1 VNKKHYAR
9 EDEKKREHEAEQNRM
24 FMEQLNAQNAQF
36 AESNG
41 KLFDMVGNSQQHS
54 NAIFA
59 EAMGQPVQVQ
69 DSHGGKCGTGDFTIQ
84 AYRPENGGSN
94 DMMGSRTDGYRSD
107 TGNSGGGFGMAGM
120 AAQAMTLAPVAGGGV
135 AGLAMMSAMT
145 SQNGSSTS
153 APAGGKSGIEEPG
166 CAKPAGPASGFKG
179 LSELGDILRGR
190 QGGVDALASKI
201 DTLIDLLK
209 EVLGKR
215 NEGADKA
222 GEKPNDAD
230 KAIAD
235 ANKHYDNAGK
245 GNSSDG
251 LGDKISDLKK
261 LIQELIDKGI
271 ISQSEG
277 EKLMQALDKGQANEV
292 AKALEGGGNNGGGAP
307 QAQGGGAPA
316 QGGGAPQA
324 QSGGAPPAQ
333 GAGSPPA
340 QGSGQANPAQ
350 GSQQSFGSQV
360 DALGPQLEKLSQLT
374 GQANDVK
381 GEIDQ
386 RVKAGEL
393 SMDAGNTAKAD
404 IDRGLEDAKRAVL
417 QMGDSNDVHGTK
429 ISDDQILGSVGDKL
443 GAMDKNLDKLA
454 ASDVKAD
461 AARDRL
467 TTQGNNGTIPQEEAA
482 RGIAAVNEKQT
493 ATELAVLKW

>member
-1 VNKKHYAR
+1 VNFLFCLKKRRKENAMLVSAIDRAVNKKHYAR

-41 KLFDMVGNSQQHS
+41 KLFDMVGNSQQQS
-54 NAIFA
+54 NAMFA
-59 EAMGQPVQVQ
+59 EAMGKPVQVQ
-69 DSHGGKCGTGDFTIQ
+69 DSHGGKCGTGDITFQ
-84 AYRPENGGSN
+84 SQGGA
-94 DMMGSRTDGYRSD
+94 
-107 TGNSGGGFGMAGM
+107 AGM
-120 AAQAMTLAPVAGGGV
+120 MA
-135 AGLAMMSAMT
+135 AMT

-153 APAGGKSGIEEPG
+153 APSAGGGGMFGAAAQAMTLAPEAGAGVAGAGVFGAMKAKDVEEPG
-166 CAKPAGPASGFKG
+166 CAKPAGPDSGLKG
-179 LSELGDILRGR
+179 LSELGDLLRAR
-190 QGGVDALASKI
+190 QGGTDALASKI

-209 EVLGKR
+209 EVLSKR
-215 NEGADKA
+215 NEGSDKA

-307 QAQGGGAPA
+307 QAQGAGAPA
-316 QGGGAPQA
+316 QGGGAPQ
-324 QSGGAPPAQ
+324 AQ

-340 QGSGQANPAQ
+340 QGSGQASPAQ

-360 DALGPQLEKLSQLT
+360 EALGPQLEKLSQLT

-386 RVKAGEL
+386 RMKAGEL
-393 SMDAGNTAKAD
+393 TTDAGNTAKAD

-417 QMGDSNDVHGTK
+417 QLGDSNDVHGTK

-454 ASDVKAD
+454 ASDGKAD

-467 TTQGNNGTIPQEEAA
+467 TTQGNNGTIAQEDASK
-482 RGIAAVNEKQT
+482 GIAAVDEKQT

>member
-1 VNKKHYAR
+1 MIVTAIDKAVNKKHYAR
-9 EDEKKREHEAEQNRM
+9 EEEKKRDHEMEQNRM
-24 FMEQLNAQNAQF
+24 FMEQLNAQNAMF

-41 KLFDMVGNSQQHS
+41 KLFDMVGESQKQS
-54 NAIFA
+54 GDMFA
-59 EAMGQPVQVQ
+59 AVMGQPTQVQ
-69 DSHGGKCGTGDFTIQ
+69 DSHGGQGG
-84 AYRPENGGSN
+84 NGANGRM
-94 DMMGSRTDGYRSD
+94 DGRTDGYRVGS
-107 TGNSGGGFGMAGM
+107 GNAEINGLGKTFEGDLAFGGKTHADVLGGGGGAGMAGVAM
-120 AAQAMTLAPVAGGGV
+120 MGAMTANNAS
-135 AGLAMMSAMT
+135 MS
-145 SQNGSSTS
+145 
-153 APAGGKSGIEEPG
+153 GKSSLHEPG
-166 CAKPAGPASGFKG
+166 CAKPAPPNSGMDG
-179 LSELGDILRGR
+179 LNQVGDILRAR
-190 QGGVDALASKI
+190 SGGTDALASKI

-215 NEGADKA
+215 NEGGEKA
-222 GEKPNDAD
+222 GDKTSDAD

-245 GNSSDG
+245 GSSSDG
-251 LGDKISDLKK
+251 LGDKVSDLKK
-261 LIQELIDKGI
+261 LIQALIDKGI

-277 EKLMQALDKGQANEV
+277 EKLMQALDKGQADEV
-292 AKALEGGGNNGGGAP
+292 AKALDGGGNNGGGAP
-307 QAQGGGAPA
+307 QAQGAGAPA

-324 QSGGAPPAQ
+324 QGA
-333 GAGSPPA
+333 
-340 QGSGQANPAQ
+340 GQANPTQ
-350 GSQQSFGSQV
+350 GAPQSFGAQV

-374 GQANDVK
+374 GQANEVK

-393 SMDAGNTAKAD
+393 TLDAGNAAKGD

-417 QMGDSNDVHGTK
+417 QLGDSNDVHGSK

-454 ASDVKAD
+454 ASDGKAD

-467 TTQGNNGTIPQEEAA
+467 TTQGNNGTISQEDASK
-482 RGIAAVNEKQT
+482 GIAAINEKQT